1 VVEPCPS
8 VRLFA
13 LGGTIAAVPEADGVH
28 TRIDLSV
35 DDLVRSVPGL
45 ASVATLDA
53 VSFRQ
58 QLSADLGVTDIA
70 ELAREIDLA
79 ASSGADGVVVAQG
92 TDTLE
97 ETAFLLDHL
106 VTSDVPVVVTGA
118 MRHAGAAGAD
128 GPANLLAAIQV
139 AVSPLAAHL
148 GALVVFHDEI
158 HAARFVRKVHS
169 TSTGAFT
176 SPGVGPIGWIT
187 GGRVRIPL
195 IPRTRSPRI
204 PVPPDLAEV
213 PRVAI
218 VRLGLGED
226 ATVLDLLAGA
236 DLDGLVVEVYG
247 AGHVSARTAGTIKK
261 LSTVLPLVVSSRTG
275 TGELHAAATDIDIA
289 TNPEPP
295 EDGGPAAGRSP
306 GHLISGAALDG
317 LKARLLLTLLLA
329 AGADHGTIVA
339 AFARTVD

>member
-1 VVEPCPS
+1 
-8 VRLFA
+8 
-13 LGGTIAAVPEADGVH
+13 
-28 TRIDLSV
+28 
-35 DDLVRSVPGL
+35 
-45 ASVATLDA
+45 
-53 VSFRQ
+53 
-58 QLSADLGVTDIA
+58 
-70 ELAREIDLA
+70 
-79 ASSGADGVVVAQG
+79 
-92 TDTLE
+92 
-97 ETAFLLDHL
+97 
-106 VTSDVPVVVTGA
+106 

-236 DLDGLVVEVYG
+236 DLDGLVVELYG